1 MKYINGFLILLL
13 LYVSYLTARGVANY
27 NKTSERNKKNFW
39 AKEVEA
45 NSVRRAD
52 ISNLDYI
59 VIPTDELPLA
69 EAETLGC
76 SSQIVSLKKLSEKK
90 IINLSSYTNT
100 DLKLM
105 YGPANL
111 DTLSSYDNNY
121 TELIRLLNK
130 IGEILMENNNI
141 NLAKPFLEYAISIG
155 SDISNTYANLGSIY
169 LAQNEQNSFDG
180 LLNSAENLTSLSKS
194 AIITKLN
201 NIKSSDK

>member
-27 NKTSERNKKNFW
+27 NKTAEKEKKNFW
-39 AKEVEA
+39 DKEVEA

-69 EAETLGC
+69 EAENLGC
-76 SSQIVSLKKLSEKK
+76 SSQVAALKKLSEKK

-130 IGEILMENNNI
+130 IGEILMENNNM
-141 NLAKPFLEYAISIG
+141 NLAKPFLEYALSIG
-155 SDISNTYANLGSIY
+155 SDISNTYASLGSIY
-169 LAQNEQNSFDG
+169 LAQNDQNSFDG